1 MELAL
6 IFHDLVEARG
16 VGALEDKGVWKGIER
31 DIFKMIVDA

>member
-1 MELAL
+1 MELAF

-16 VGALEDKGVWKGIER
+16 VGALQDKGAGKGIER